1 MYLIVFSFGAGC
13 VLLSLKSIE
22 HTCLVS
28 RGGERRRC
36 FWATAVQSEAVR
48 MWRMDVRS
56 SLTPE
61 SVTVKAVGYHH
72 HTAQFPLEI
81 KTPLEGPRV
90 HSGRFSH
97 KQNQRHIFKSISMLS
112 TANACVRV
120 TGEGYNRYFTASSV
134 TGLFFFLII
143 QSTSLR
149 YTNHQKLYW
158 FYSFTVCTSLGN
170 TSRVIMK
177 RRQC

>member
-1 MYLIVFSFGAGC
+1 MPNSVQLRGRMCAAVTKVYRT
-13 VLLSLKSIE
+13 
-22 HTCLVS
+22 HVS
-28 RGGERRRC
+28 CESGGERRRC

-97 KQNQRHIFKSISMLS
+97 KQNQRHVFKSISMLS

-134 TGLFFFLII
+134 TGLFFFCCFCF
-143 QSTSLR
+143 R
-149 YTNHQKLYW
+149 
-158 FYSFTVCTSLGN
+158 
-170 TSRVIMK
+170 
-177 RRQC
+177 